1 MKKMSLFV
9 CLMAFTGLLFTSC
22 GSSKNLFRDQ
32 DPVPADFGKEPT
44 TVLVVT
50 TEQNKVNKALAD
62 AFDDHYEGAYEVVDA
77 GQVNS
82 NKYSDTKKYRYAFRT
97 VISFAPATGM
107 GQTRNAASN
116 NYTYYVLDR
125 VTGKRNGLDFVG
137 GAYKGLMEA
146 YVKKME
152 EVRKS
157 NSK

>member
-1 MKKMSLFV
+1 MQKITRFV
-9 CLMAFTGLLFTSC
+9 CIAILAANFLSSC
-22 GSSKNLFRDQ
+22 GGGKNLFRDQ
-32 DPVPADFGKEPT
+32 DPVPADFGKEPS

-62 AFDDHYEGAYEVVDA
+62 AFEDHYKGAYEVVDQ

-97 VISFAPATGM
+97 VISFAAASGM
-107 GQTRNAASN
+107 GQTRTAASN
-116 NYTYYVLDR
+116 NYTYYVMDR
-125 VTGKRNGLDFVG
+125 ATGKRNGLDFVG